1 MVDIHSHE
9 TSDADLALSFF
20 PSSFHPL
27 EVSFRI
33 PVSTRAINGALSSCP
48 GLCLPWGFPLAP
60 SGLPLCGRITGK
72 ESKDDG
78 GQGGREQTLSP
89 GKQRPVTA
97 QRGVLQPLP
106 PPLPPGRFFNRRSV
120 FKGRSDKE
128 GFCVAPADRSGHS

>member
-1 MVDIHSHE
+1 MLIWQV
-9 TSDADLALSFF
+9 LSFPV
-20 PSSFHPL
+20 PSSPLSSSFLPL

-33 PVSTRAINGALSSCP
+33 SVSSRAINGALSSCP

-89 GKQRPVTA
+89 GKQQPVTA
-97 QRGVLQPLP
+97 QREVLQPLP
-106 PPLPPGRFFNRRSV
+106 LPLPPGRFFNRRSV
-120 FKGRSDKE
+120 LERPSDKG
-128 GFCVAPADRSGHS
+128 GFCVASADWSGH